1 MMFRTIKKT
10 LSFFRSTPT
19 RPASK
24 AQSLVEFAI
33 ALPVIIMLLAGVVE
47 FGFALNYYLS
57 ILDATRYAARQGAD
71 WSPYVTG
78 TYTRDEVFYDNVL
91 GESAKF
97 LDPSLTYGGTY
108 QGRRL
113 ALDPDI
119 DEVIV
124 TVYSACDGV
133 LTFVGDDHMY
143 GNASTVVSEA
153 DIESHLVSGSP
164 AAGILVVEIHYSYE
178 QVLGLP
184 YLAPFVPDPMMLR
197 AFSIMPLRAAEPVC
211 P

>member
-1 MMFRTIKKT
+1 MFNIIDKLFSFLRQNRTR
-10 LSFFRSTPT
+10 LS
-19 RPASK
+19 AK

-33 ALPVIIMLLAGVVE
+33 ALPVILILLSGVVE

-71 WSPYVTG
+71 WSPYVAG
-78 TYTRDEVFYDNVL
+78 SYTRDEVFYDNVL

-97 LDPSLTYGGTY
+97 LDPSLTYGSTY

-113 ALDPDI
+113 ALDPDL
-119 DEVIV
+119 DEVVV
-124 TVYSACDGV
+124 TVYSSCNGV
-133 LTFVGDDHMY
+133 LTLVGNDHMY
-143 GNASTVVSEA
+143 GNATTVLTEET
-153 DIESHLVSGSP
+153 IEDHLVGGSP

-184 YLAPFVPDPMMLR
+184 WLQPFVPNPMMLR
-197 AFSIMPLRAAEPVC
+197 AYSIMPLRAAEPIC